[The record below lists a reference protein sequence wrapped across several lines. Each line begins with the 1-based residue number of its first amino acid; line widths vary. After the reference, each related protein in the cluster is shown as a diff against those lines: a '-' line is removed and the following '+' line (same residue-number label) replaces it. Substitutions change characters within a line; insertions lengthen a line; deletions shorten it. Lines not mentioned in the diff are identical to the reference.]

1 MLKIY
6 LLGLVFAKKSF
17 SRIISTWIPFLGVE
31 LQLLIYWPTVE
42 ETLSYTLQE
51 GLRITKKKQRKL
63 SLNLALRKLRTW
75 TIL

>member
-1 MLKIY
+1 MIA
-6 LLGLVFAKKSF
+6 LVRVNQCWWKKVKF
-17 SRIISTWIPFLGVE
+17 PF
-31 LQLLIYWPTVE
+31 Q
-42 ETLSYTLQE
+42 TLSASSPLKQGEVADDCCWKQKIVVGQE